1 MSKIDKLKKRLEEL
15 KIKRTVLQN
24 SLQMN
29 ERKIEELEDKLENL
43 SLLLQKGQDVA
54 KAMQQIAHKKIS
66 SIVSKCLTAVFDD
79 PYEFEIIF
87 EQKRNKTEAK
97 PIFKRDGYIIE
108 DPLSAS
114 GGGVIDVASF
124 ALRLA
129 AIVLSKPSKRKILIL
144 DEPFKFVS
152 KKYRSKIGQ
161 ILTEI
166 AEGYGVQIIMVTHIE
181 ELKTGLVCS
190 LN

>member
-15 KIKRTVLQN
+15 KIERTVLQN
-24 SLQMN
+24 SLQTN
-29 ERKIEELEDKLENL
+29 KQKIEELEDKLENL

-54 KAMQQIAHKKIS
+54 KTMQQIAHKKIS

-79 PYEFEIIF
+79 PYEFEIVF